1 MKGWTCWMR
10 RCERILVV
18 QALSSS
24 SKSSLSS
31 STSKIR
37 VCQNKHC
44 MKKYPQLHQTLSI
57 LVNQPVEVSGCLSHC
72 EKGPNVQLQGGC
84 GGGASPTS
92 VGDNNDPT
100 GSVLLHGMVN
110 VATVVDQLEQQ
121 QEEEQRN
128 NNDNTSWSIPKLRIA
143 ACNVMDK
150 ATSRLLQRGMLC
162 WNFLLLLPSWHKKR
176 VYNNIRCVR
185 MCVCVCAGCVLSK
198 VVLFSRPHCM
208 LCCCVSI

>member
-10 RCERILVV
+10 LCERIPVV
-18 QALSSS
+18 QALSSSS

-31 STSKIR
+31 STNKIR

-57 LVNQPVEVSGCLSHC
+57 LLNHPVEVSGCLSHC
-72 EKGPNVQLQGGC
+72 EKGPNVQLQGGG
-84 GGGASPTS
+84 GGGASPAS

-110 VATVVDQLEQQ
+110 VATVVDQLEHQHQ
-121 QEEEQRN
+121 LEQQRN
-128 NNDNTSWSIPKLRIA
+128 NNDNTNDNAIVLTSSWSIPKLRIA

-150 ATSRLLQRGMLC
+150 ATSRLLQRGMFC
-162 WNFLLLLPSWHKKR
+162 
-176 VYNNIRCVR
+176 
-185 MCVCVCAGCVLSK
+185 
-198 VVLFSRPHCM
+198 
-208 LCCCVSI
+208 